1 MTGSVV
7 LLPQPGPADQGP
19 ADQDLADRDARADL
33 LSALRDRGVSV
44 IDIDL
49 PSADA
54 APLSVRACAAIL
66 QAGPVS
72 PMLVVA
78 VGSGASL
85 LPAVALAQRTAH
97 RAVAGYVL
105 IEPDSDPSAQD
116 WPDAPV
122 LVVGVEGGAAL
133 HRARLRGWDTAV
145 AAEPSAI
152 AEAILA
158 R

>member
-7 LLPQPGPADQGP
+7 LLPQPGPADQDTP
-19 ADQDLADRDARADL
+19 DPDVRTDL
-33 LSALRDRGVSV
+33 LAALRAAGASV

-54 APLSVRACAAIL
+54 APLSVRTCAAIL

-78 VGSGASL
+78 IGAGASL

-105 IEPDSDPSAQD
+105 VEPDSDPSAQD

-122 LVVGVEGGAAL
+122 LVIGDDGGPAL
-133 HRARLRGWDTAV
+133 HRARLRGWDTLATQHPGEI
-145 AAEPSAI
+145 AA
-152 AEAILA
+152 AILA